1 MTNSGM
7 VLLPDEMLHPKL
19 LPNELTFSFQLP
31 TNPSFQPRFTS
42 LMHFVSLMKL
52 WIV

>member
-19 LPNELTFSFQLP
+19 FPNELTFSFQLP
-31 TNPSFQPRFTS
+31 TNPSVLLHLPFIPS
-42 LMHFVSLMKL
+42 PHCN
-52 WIV
+52 